1 MKEKTAIPFEDR
13 KDLIEVSERTLLG
26 QREIPRQWYN
36 ALPDL
41 PFSLDPPVSPR
52 TGKPV
57 TFEEMSAIFPPKL
70 IEQEMTMERFI
81 DIPEEVLEILSI
93 YRPTPLVR
101 ARNLEKHLR
110 TPARIYF
117 KNESVSPAGSHKTNT
132 AVPQAFYNRMAG
144 IKRLTTETGAGQW
157 GSALSFACR
166 KFGLGLRVFMV
177 RASLEQKPYRAVFM
191 KLFGAEVA
199 SSPSNLTASGRAVLD
214 RDLNTPGSLGIAIS
228 EAVEEAASR
237 KDTNYALGSVL
248 NHVLLHQTVIGL
260 EAKKQMEA
268 AGERP
273 DIIIGCHG
281 GGSNFGGIAIPFIR
295 DMLDGQ
301 KIEFEA
307 VEPAS
312 CPTLTKGSFDYDYGD
327 QAGLTPILK
336 MYTLGHDFVPPADH
350 AGGLR
355 YHGASPIVS
364 ALVKNGIVK
373 AKNVGQEEVFSAGLV
388 FAETEGI
395 VPAPESAHAIAR
407 VITKAAELKEEGR
420 EGVIL
425 FSLSGHGLFDMS
437 AYEAYLGGRLENFE
451 SPSLQIGSSLRNL
464 PAIAR

>member
-1 MKEKTAIPFEDR
+1 MREQPAIHDT
-13 KDLIEVSERTLLG
+13 KNTL
-26 QREIPRQWYN
+26 EICSHKVTLQKSDIPTQWYN
-36 ALPDL
+36 IIPDL
-41 PFSLDPPVSPR
+41 PFKLDPPVSPR

-57 TFEEMSAIFPPKL
+57 TFEEMAAIFPPKL
-70 IEQEMTMERFI
+70 IEQEMTMEKFI
-81 DIPEEVLEILSI
+81 DIPEEVLEILSL

-101 ARNLEKHLR
+101 ARNLEKFLQ

-144 IKRLTTETGAGQW
+144 MERLTTETGAGQW
-157 GSALSFACR
+157 GSALSFACN

-177 RASLEQKPYRAVFM
+177 RASLRQKPYRAVFM
-191 KLFGAEVA
+191 RMFGAEVA
-199 SSPSNLTASGRAVLD
+199 SSPSPLTASGRAVLEGD
-214 RDLNTPGSLGIAIS
+214 RDTPGTLGIAIS

-237 KDTNYALGSVL
+237 NDTNYALGSVL

-260 EAKKQMEA
+260 EARNQMEA

-273 DIIIGCHG
+273 DTIIGCHG
-281 GGSNFGGIAIPFIR
+281 GGSNFGGIAFPFIR
-295 DMLDGQ
+295 DMLDGE
-301 KIEFEA
+301 KTDFEA

-312 CPTLTKGSFDYDYGD
+312 CPTLSKGSFEYDFGD

-336 MYTLGHDFVPPADH
+336 MYTLGHGFVPPPDH

-373 AKNVGQEEVFSAGLV
+373 AMTVGQEEVFRAGIV

-407 VITKAAELKEEGR
+407 VIRKAVELKAECRKGT
-420 EGVIL
+420 IL

-437 AYEAYLGGRLENFE
+437 AYEAYMNGTIKDVEKDLPFPGRRIE
-451 SPSLQIGSSLRNL
+451 SLAGT
-464 PAIAR
+464 A

>member
-1 MKEKTAIPFEDR
+1 MRELTGNCERDMKPSHSFSYRLNLDKND
-13 KDLIEVSERTLLG
+13 
-26 QREIPRQWYN
+26 IPRNWYN
-36 ALPDL
+36 IIPDL
-41 PFSLDPPVSPR
+41 PFRLDPPISPA
-52 TGKPV
+52 TKKPV
-57 TFEEMSAIFPPKL
+57 TFEEMAAIFPAKL
-70 IEQEMTMERFI
+70 IEQEMTTERSI
-81 DIPEEVLEILSI
+81 EIPEEVLEILSL

-101 ARNLEKHLR
+101 ARNLEKYLQ

-132 AVPQAFYNRMAG
+132 AVPQAFYNSVAG
-144 IKRLTTETGAGQW
+144 IERLTTETGAGQW

-191 KLFGAEVA
+191 RMFGAEVA
-199 SSPSNLTASGRAVLD
+199 SSPSALTASGRAVLE
-214 RDLNTPGSLGIAIS
+214 RNANTPGSLGIAIS

-260 EAKKQMEA
+260 EAKKQMET

-273 DIIIGCHG
+273 DVIIGCHG
-281 GGSNFGGIAIPFIR
+281 GGSNFGGIAIPFMR
-295 DMLDGQ
+295 EMLDG
-301 KIEFEA
+301 KRIEFEA

-312 CPTLTKGSFDYDYGD
+312 CPTLTRGSFEYDYGD

-336 MYTLGHDFVPPADH
+336 MYTLGHSFVPPADH

-355 YHGASPIVS
+355 YHGASPVVS
-364 ALVKNGIVK
+364 ALVKNGIAK
-373 AKNVGQEEVFSAGLV
+373 ARTVGQEEVFRAGLI
-388 FAETEGI
+388 FAETEGL

-407 VITKAAELKEEGR
+407 VIRKAAELKEEGR
-420 EGVIL
+420 EGTIL

-437 AYEAYLGGRLENFE
+437 AYQAFLDGTINDRDIDPSSFGRGIE
-451 SPSLQIGSSLRNL
+451 SLAS
-464 PAIAR
+464 